1 MEEHTLT
8 ITGLRA
14 QFQTPQGILTAVDG
28 IDLTIPRGTIVG
40 LVGESGCGKSVTALS
55 ILGLIQPPGQVTEGV
70 MDFRG
75 QNLRTLSQEGLRK
88 LRGDRI
94 AMIFQDPMTSLNPVF
109 PVGKQVDEVLRLHRG
124 MGRQAARAR
133 TVELFRQ
140 VGIPDPEA
148 RYRAYPRELSGGLR
162 QRVMIAMAM
171 ACEPELLIADEPTTA
186 LDVTIQAQILR
197 LMGQL
202 RREHGTAILLITHN
216 MGVVAQLCDFVY
228 VMYAGQ
234 IVEAAETFE
243 LFRSPQHPYTLG
255 LLEAIPSMEGSAERL
270 RTIQGTVPDLH
281 APPPGCRFCPRCEE
295 GAAACQ
301 QGEPAL
307 IDLGSGHLVR
317 CFHRRGKENP

>member
-1 MEEHTLT
+1 METAQHTLA

-14 QFQTPQGILTAVDG
+14 QFQTPQGVLTAVDG

-55 ILGLIQPPGQVTEGV
+55 VLGLLQPPGQVTG
-70 MDFRG
+70 G
-75 QNLRTLSQEGLRK
+75 QLRFAGQDLGKLSQEALRK

-124 MGRQAARAR
+124 LSRRQAKAR

-148 RYRAYPRELSGGLR
+148 RYGAYPRQLSGGLR

-197 LMGQL
+197 LMGDL
-202 RREHGTAILLITHN
+202 RRDHGTAILLITHN
-216 MGVVAQLCDFVY
+216 LGVVAQLCDYVY

-243 LFRSPQHPYTLG
+243 LFRAPRHPYTLG
-255 LLEAIPSMEGSAERL
+255 LLEAIPSLEGGRRGSTPSGARCPTSTTRPPAAGSAPGAKGRK
-270 RTIQGTVPDLH
+270 GT
-281 APPPGCRFCPRCEE
+281 A
-295 GAAACQ
+295 
-301 QGEPAL
+301 
-307 IDLGSGHLVR
+307 
-317 CFHRRGKENP
+317 RGKSPH

>member
-28 IDLTIPRGTIVG
+28 INLTIPRGTIVG

-55 ILGLIQPPGQVTEGV
+55 VLGLIQPPGQVTEGV
-70 MDFRG
+70 LDFRG

-124 MGRQAARAR
+124 MGRLAARAR

-148 RYRAYPRELSGGLR
+148 RYRAYPPGALRGPAPAGDDRHGHGLR
-162 QRVMIAMAM
+162 AR
-171 ACEPELLIADEPTTA
+171 
-186 LDVTIQAQILR
+186 
-197 LMGQL
+197 
-202 RREHGTAILLITHN
+202 
-216 MGVVAQLCDFVY
+216 
-228 VMYAGQ
+228 
-234 IVEAAETFE
+234 
-243 LFRSPQHPYTLG
+243 
-255 LLEAIPSMEGSAERL
+255 
-270 RTIQGTVPDLH
+270 
-281 APPPGCRFCPRCEE
+281 AP
-295 GAAACQ
+295 
-301 QGEPAL
+301 
-307 IDLGSGHLVR
+307 
-317 CFHRRGKENP
+317 HRR